1 MFDELLDRFIN
12 FLRVE
17 KGLSANTLESYSR
30 DLIGY
35 LRFLEAQ
42 GITAVSQ
49 TQTDTL
55 YEYLKTLRTRD
66 LSSRSQA
73 RALVGPPLFLSI
85 FTGRRF
91 AVRQSPSPP
100 PVPQA

>member
-17 KGLSANTLESYSR
+17 KGLSPNTLESYSR
-30 DLIGY
+30 DLVGY
-35 LRFLEAQ
+35 LRFLEAR
-42 GITAVSQ
+42 GITEVLL

-55 YEYLKTLRTRD
+55 YEYLKTLRARD

-73 RALVGPPLFLSI
+73 RALVGPPVFLSI
-85 FTGRRF
+85 FTGRRT
-91 AVRQSPSPP
+91 ADR
-100 PVPQA
+100 